1 MQQTNDTELTPSLD
15 DRIAHVYRF
24 LIRGL
29 NRETIA
35 AYAKEREWNASL
47 AEIDSY
53 IETATSLLAARAAEL
68 DIEAEFGKAI
78 ERYNDLYMRCDKVQ
92 DYKTALSIQKEIG
105 KLLKLQVEAE
115 AIRRGRAPEQRT
127 EEKPRL
133 KIVKQ

>member
-1 MQQTNDTELTPSLD
+1 MPHQPDELIPSLD
-15 DRIAHVYRF
+15 DRVAHVYRF
-24 LIRGL
+24 LVRGL

-35 AYAKEREWNASL
+35 AYAKEYHWNASL
-47 AEIDSY
+47 TEIDSY
-53 IETATSLLAARAAEL
+53 IETATGLLAARAADL
-68 DIEAEFGKAI
+68 DIEAELGKAI

-92 DYKTALSIQKEIG
+92 DYKTAVSIQKEIG

-115 AIRRGRAPEQRT
+115 AIRRGRAPQQTT

>member
-1 MQQTNDTELTPSLD
+1 MPNEDTELIPSLD
-15 DRIAHVYRF
+15 DRVAHVYRF

-35 AYAKEREWNASL
+35 AYAKEFRWNASL

-53 IETATSLLAARAAEL
+53 IETATGLLAARAADL
-68 DIEAEFGKAI
+68 DIEAELGKAI

-92 DYKTALSIQKEIG
+92 DYKTAVSIQKEIG

-115 AIRRGRAPEQRT
+115 AIRRGRAPQPRT